1 MPLLTKIDLKLR
13 LALRVAALSAFC
25 LVAAFAFLLF
35 DSDRSARARLRAVAE
50 VVAKDLTLQLA
61 QAHWVKPARDAFP
74 DLQRIAA
81 SVMSPGLCISYRDE
95 AGEVRQRFCG
105 GSAALEAPASFD
117 WLYRRLFDPGAEIL
131 QPISFEGR
139 PMGAAGAAVESS
151 SQIAEV
157 WRDTSRFL
165 ALMAATL
172 TALCLLVYAALARA
186 LRPTRLIL
194 TGLERLAAGD
204 LSTRLPR
211 FDLAELSAIRTVFN
225 GLAEKLDTTLAER
238 RELTK
243 RLIAVQDDERRR
255 LARELH
261 DEFGQCLAAIGA
273 VAASIGQTARAECP
287 ALVPES
293 ESIAR
298 TTAQMMESL
307 RSALTRLRPPELD
320 EIGLTASLER
330 LVAGWNRRCG
340 ATRFAFAATR
350 GFDVLPPFLCA
361 NLYRIA
367 QEAITNAAK
376 HAGAL
381 NVDLRLAWRQTEGAA
396 TALEMTVTDDGKA
409 NLESLSAGPGLGL
422 VGMKERV
429 AALDGRLEF
438 EARAPTGLIL
448 RVSIPAAATERMD
461 PRDGSSP

>member
-1 MPLLTKIDLKLR
+1 MVSGPSGARNGESPDWGRANFPTFAPSLPKPSHLPLNADPLARKRRFFGRPLLTKIDLKLR
-13 LALRVAALSAFC
+13 LALWVAALSAFC

-35 DSDRSARARLRAVAE
+35 DCDRSARARLQAVAE

-95 AGEVRQRFCG
+95 GGEVRQRFCG

-151 SQIAEV
+151 SQIVEV

-204 LSTRLPR
+204 LSTRLPS

-261 DEFGQCLAAIGA
+261 DEFGQCLAAIG
-273 VAASIGQTARAECP
+273 
-287 ALVPES
+287 
-293 ESIAR
+293 
-298 TTAQMMESL
+298 
-307 RSALTRLRPPELD
+307 
-320 EIGLTASLER
+320 
-330 LVAGWNRRCG
+330 RR
-340 ATRFAFAATR
+340 
-350 GFDVLPPFLCA
+350 
-361 NLYRIA
+361 
-367 QEAITNAAK
+367 
-376 HAGAL
+376 
-381 NVDLRLAWRQTEGAA
+381 
-396 TALEMTVTDDGKA
+396 
-409 NLESLSAGPGLGL
+409 
-422 VGMKERV
+422 
-429 AALDGRLEF
+429 
-438 EARAPTGLIL
+438 RAPN
-448 RVSIPAAATERMD
+448 A
-461 PRDGSSP
+461 PRLSRKPRASPGRPRK